1 MTKELTNILAV
12 LAQISVKGDDV
23 YRMAMALNNI
33 NELIRI
39 EQEKEKED

>member
-1 MTKELTNILAV
+1 MTKELSSILAV
-12 LAQISVKGDDV
+12 LSQISVKGDDV